1 MRFSASYFIAIKFF
15 ISTALII
22 LPTTAHPDRIKDLI
36 NVQGVRTNQVMGYGL
51 VVGLDGTGDQSSTTS
66 IANNSVL
73 NMLQQLGLNM
83 PLANSQNYRLRN
95 VAAVMVT
102 GILEPFAQ
110 PGQLFDVTAASIGT
124 AKSLKG
130 GTLLMTALK
139 GADGQIYAMAQGN
152 ITSTQSLQATSGHL
166 ANTVKTPMIINNG
179 ATVERSVASELS
191 NDNEMVLELK
201 NNDFTTAGRIVDAI
215 NMHFRSPIALAK
227 NSKVIKLKPPLNL
240 SDQVAF
246 LGEIETLEVR
256 VETSTPKVVL
266 NEKTGSIV
274 INQKVILDACAV
286 TIGNISV
293 IVSADPIQVK
303 SIPPPKGKL
312 TVVQPGVLL
321 IDVVNALNGIGATP
335 QDLIVILQS
344 MKTAGALH
352 AEIEII

>member
-1 MRFSASYFIAIKFF
+1 MRLPVSYFIAIKFF
-15 ISTALII
+15 ISTALIV
-22 LPTTAHPDRIKDLI
+22 LPTIAYPDRIKDLI
-36 NVQGVRTNQVMGYGL
+36 NIQGVRTNQVMGYGL

-66 IANNSVL
+66 VANISVL

-83 PLANSQNYRLRN
+83 PQANSQNYRLRN

-110 PGQLFDVTAASIGT
+110 PGQVFDVTAASIGT

-152 ITSTQSLQATSGHL
+152 ITTIHPLQGATGAL
-166 ANTVKTPMIINNG
+166 ANTVRTPMIINNG
-179 ATVERSVASELS
+179 ATVERSVSSEIG
-191 NDNEMVLELK
+191 NGNEIVLELK

-215 NMHFRSPIALAK
+215 NLRFGFPTAQAK
-227 NSKVIKLKPPLNL
+227 NSKVISLKAPINH
-240 SDQVAF
+240 SDRVAF
-246 LGEIETLEVR
+246 LGEIESLEVR
-256 VETSTPKVVL
+256 VETLAPKVVL

-293 IVSADPIQVK
+293 IVSSDPIQVQ
-303 SIPPPKGKL
+303 SVPPPKGKL
-312 TVVQPGVLL
+312 KVVQSGTLL

-344 MKTAGALH
+344 MKAAGALH

>member
-1 MRFSASYFIAIKFF
+1 
-15 ISTALII
+15 
-22 LPTTAHPDRIKDLI
+22 
-36 NVQGVRTNQVMGYGL
+36 
-51 VVGLDGTGDQSSTTS
+51 
-66 IANNSVL
+66 
-73 NMLQQLGLNM
+73 MLQQLGLNM
-83 PLANSQNYRLRN
+83 PTGNGQNYQQLGLNMPTANSQNYRLRN

-110 PGQLFDVTAASIGT
+110 PGQVFDVTAGSIGT

-152 ITSTQSLQATSGHL
+152 IAAAHPLQATTGAL
-166 ANTVKTPMIINNG
+166 TNTVRTPMIINNG
-179 ATVERSVASELS
+179 ATVERSVTSEIG
-191 NDNEMVLELK
+191 NGNEIALELK

-215 NMHFRSPIALAK
+215 NFHFGSFTAQAK
-227 NSKVIKLKPPLNL
+227 NSKVIMLKVPVNL
-240 SDQVAF
+240 SDKVAF
-246 LGEIETLEVR
+246 IGQVESLDVR
-256 VETSTPKVVL
+256 VETSAPKVVL

-274 INQKVILDACAV
+274 INQKVTIDACAV

-293 IVSADPIQVK
+293 IVSADPIQVQ
-303 SIPPPKGKL
+303 SVPPPKGKL
-312 TVVQPGVLL
+312 TVVKPGVLL

-344 MKTAGALH
+344 MKAAGALH